1 MGEGAGVKY
10 KIVSKLDITKRVKG
24 CTESPVITLL
34 RSLRELGEG
43 EGLLLK
49 LDNERFPAKGVEVLV
64 KKKGFEFELLSEEN
78 GLVSCVVYKPLG
90 DQ

>member
-1 MGEGAGVKY
+1 MKY
-10 KIVSKLDITKRVKG
+10 KITSKLDITKRVKG

-43 EGLLLK
+43 EGLLLR

-64 KKKGFEFELLSEEN
+64 KKKGFEFEILNEEN
-78 GLVSCVVYKPLG
+78 GLVSCVIYRPAG